1 MEVIK
6 FNDIPILEF
15 GNDYVMTGILY
26 TNSNNKSVIVVL
38 PQEVPDR
45 RQIDIMYPV
54 KEDWDKLLRQA
65 DTCEVEGIREGQR
78 VILRK
83 GQRNIDSKVMWKVF
97 KRDKYKCRY
106 CGIDH
111 VPMTVDHIITWETGG
126 ATHENNLLTSC
137 RKCNKKRGN
146 LPYDKWLQTTYYQ
159 EKSQFL
165 TEKVKEANTDILT
178 HLHEL
183 ETVKVIRNR

>member
-6 FNDIPILEF
+6 FNDIPILQF

-26 TNSNNKSVIVVL
+26 TNNENKSVIVVL
-38 PQEVPDR
+38 PQETPDKN
-45 RQIDIMYPV
+45 QIGIMYPV

-65 DTCEVEGIREGQR
+65 DICEVEGIKDGER

-83 GQRNIDSKVMWKVF
+83 SQRNIDSKVMWKVF

-111 VPMTVDHIITWETGG
+111 VPLTVDHIITWETGG

-146 LPYDKWLQTTYYQ
+146 LRYDMWLQTTYYE
-159 EKSQFL
+159 EKSKFL
-165 TEKVKEANTDILT
+165 TEKVRQANADIVA